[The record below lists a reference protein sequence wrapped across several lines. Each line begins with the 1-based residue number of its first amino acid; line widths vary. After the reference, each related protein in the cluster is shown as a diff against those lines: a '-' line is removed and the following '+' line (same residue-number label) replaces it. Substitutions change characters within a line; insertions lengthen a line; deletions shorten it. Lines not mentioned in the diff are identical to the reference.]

1 MAGVCL
7 GSAGSVPPVTD
18 PGGQLDATDR
28 AILGELQEDGR
39 RPFREIAR
47 NIGVSERTIR
57 ARVRAL
63 HDAGA
68 LRILA
73 FVDPSRFG
81 HSVLAL
87 VFLRVRIDAHDA
99 IVEELTSWP
108 EVSYVSSLMGR
119 HDLCV
124 QVIAR
129 DVEGLWDLVNHRL
142 RGLDGVTGTETL
154 MEMAVHKFRYS
165 YPGIAD

>member
-1 MAGVCL
+1 M
-7 GSAGSVPPVTD
+7 TE

-28 AILGELQEDGR
+28 AILGQLQEDGR
-39 RPFREIAR
+39 RSFREIAR
-47 NIGVSERTIR
+47 NVGVSERTIR

-73 FVDPSRFG
+73 FVDPSRLG

-99 IVEELTSWP
+99 IVEELTSWR

-129 DVEGLWDLVNHRL
+129 DLEGLWDLVNHRL
-142 RGLDGVTGTETL
+142 RSLDGVTETETL

-165 YPGIAD
+165 YPTVPD